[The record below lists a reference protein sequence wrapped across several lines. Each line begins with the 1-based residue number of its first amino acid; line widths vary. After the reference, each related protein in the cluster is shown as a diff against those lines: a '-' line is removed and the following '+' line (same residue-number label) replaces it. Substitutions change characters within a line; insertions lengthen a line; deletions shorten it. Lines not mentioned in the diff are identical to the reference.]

1 VLTLEVLLL
10 GLVAGFTI
18 FLGLPIARL
27 KTANVRVR
35 GILNSITI
43 GILFFLFVEVTEHAW
58 QEVERSVGNALLGA
72 GGWGDAA
79 AFFVIFAGGLAFG
92 LLSLVLF
99 ENRFVRSALGHG
111 GKPPLLAKYN
121 AAQRLALLIAVGI
134 GLHNLSEGLA
144 IGASGATN
152 FAIVLAIGFALHNT
166 TEGFGIAAPL
176 TGQMPSWRFL
186 GVLGLIG
193 GGPTLLGTIIGSFAT
208 STMFS
213 VLFLSLAGGALLYVI
228 KQLFVAGRATTADPA
243 HNVFVMGGVVVGL
256 VLGFATELIVELA
269 AG

>member
-1 VLTLEVLLL
+1 VFTLEVLVL

-27 KTANVRVR
+27 KTANVRLR
-35 GILNSITI
+35 GVLSSITI
-43 GILFFLFVEVTEHAW
+43 GILFFLLIEVTQHAW
-58 QEVERSVGNALLGA
+58 LEVELSTASAVHGL
-72 GGWGDAA
+72 GGWGDAVL
-79 AFFVIFAGGLAFG
+79 FFAIFAGGFALG
-92 LLSLVLF
+92 LLGLVVF
-99 ENRFVRSALGHG
+99 ENRFVRAASGEG
-111 GKPPLLAKYN
+111 GKPPILAKYN
-121 AAQRLALLIAVGI
+121 AAHRLALLIAVGI

-144 IGASGATN
+144 IGATGATN

-193 GGPTLLGTIIGSFAT
+193 GGPTLLGTIVGSFAT
-208 STMFS
+208 STLFS

-243 HNVFVMGGVVVGL
+243 HNVYVMGGVVVGL

-269 AG
+269 AA